1 MLINLSN
8 HPSSNWSPKQLESAS
23 IYGELV
29 DLPFPVV
36 DPDAGTDSI
45 RLLADEFK
53 TKIVSLVSGMPTE
66 KHAVHLMGEIT
77 FCFALA
83 VMLQSRGIDCIAST
97 TERIVVEKGRQKTVE
112 FNFTRFRQYP
122 DLKDLT
128 NSMRQQSQKR

>member
-8 HPSSNWSPKQLESAS
+8 HPSPNWSPKQLESAS
-23 IYGELV
+23 IYGKLV
-29 DLPFPVV
+29 DLPFPVI
-36 DPDAGTDSI
+36 DPEAATDI
-45 RLLADEFK
+45 INRLAEEFK
-53 TKIVSLVSGMPTE
+53 TEIVKLLSNNPME

-83 VMLQSRGIDCIAST
+83 VMLQNHGIDCIAST

-122 DLKDLT
+122 DLKAIYDKLKH
-128 NSMRQQSQKR
+128 SP